1 MILMEL
7 KNDAFE
13 YLLKKETNFT
23 ILCRGEEIHFNKIL
37 LCIVSDVFKAMIEGE
52 LGQEAKSGL
61 VEINDFSPETIKAFH
76 KIVFENKG
84 FDDEDPII
92 ELLMFADRYFMIR
105 LKQKCIKHLEANLTT
120 ENIFEVIK
128 IADHINDSNLLKRC
142 AKFLAKKTNQNEIKE
157 QWIAFQKSHPACCMK
172 VTNFML
178 FEGKGPSSSTT
189 MVNKETTNG
198 LITFFGFLK
207 IFSTQSSKKG

>member
-1 MILMEL
+1 MEL

-76 KIVFENKG
+76 KIVFEKKHIN
-84 FDDEDPII
+84 DEDPIVD
-92 ELLMFADRYFMIR
+92 LLMFADKYFIIR

-128 IADHINDSNLLKRC
+128 MADHIDDSNLLKKC

-157 QWIAFQKSHPACCMK
+157 QWIAFQKSHPACSMK

-178 FEGKGPSSSTT
+178 FEGKGPSSSTI
-189 MVNKETTNG
+189 VSKEATSGIT
-198 LITFFGFLK
+198 TFFGFLK